1 MAKSKTDFLKTRN
14 FSNYK
19 TLDNR
24 IRYQNKMKRRS
35 GIGSKSKSN
44 RIVSQN
50 MNYEVISGSV
60 SDIEI

>member
-14 FSNYK
+14 FANYK

-24 IRYQNKMKRRS
+24 IRYQNKMKRN
-35 GIGSKSKSN
+35 IGSKSKSN

-60 SDIEI
+60 SDIEN